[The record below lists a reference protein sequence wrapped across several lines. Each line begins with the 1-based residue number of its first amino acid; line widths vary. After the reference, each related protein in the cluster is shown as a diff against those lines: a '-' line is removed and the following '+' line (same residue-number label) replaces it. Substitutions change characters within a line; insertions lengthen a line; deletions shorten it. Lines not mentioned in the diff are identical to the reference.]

1 MTRDHRID
9 KLADQ
14 FESVWNSGQR
24 ISADA
29 FLAQFAGEET
39 IWQELLDEF
48 RVVEQELQR
57 KYPTAEA
64 NSLGEHKRIGNY
76 ELLERIGSGGMGE
89 VYRARHVL
97 LNKIVAVKVLPD
109 AFAED
114 ELAVKRFEREL
125 KLIGSMSHP
134 NIVQALGAEQ
144 TEGKMLLVME
154 FIKGINLQQFI
165 AYGKKMPVVEA
176 LAVVR
181 QVAAGLQHAHEQKII
196 HRDIKPANIM
206 LTTAGTA
213 KILDFGLGKF
223 YDEMLLSERGD
234 SSGPLTKMGS
244 PLGTVDFLS
253 PEQWDN
259 PGNVDIRSDIYSLG
273 CTFYTIVLGEVP
285 YPSGRFG
292 SIPSKMAAHI
302 GHSPP
307 SLLAGGIAASPEIE
321 AILQKMCAKDPSQ
334 RFATPQEL
342 LEAIDEY
349 QSTDVR
355 EHRAE
360 QKRREQYKQLG
371 EEIIKASTAEDW
383 QTLARQFREMDGYR
397 NTADLAE
404 KCDARYRKLKE
415 RREKQERQEQ
425 YGRRAEQYGRRA
437 EGVKT
442 ASSADDWR
450 NLTGQVLTMAG
461 SKTTDELAKEY
472 HERFRILK
480 EHREKQGQGE

>member
-1 MTRDHRID
+1 MTRDRRID

-14 FESVWNSGQR
+14 FESAWNSGQR
-24 ISADA
+24 ISADE

-39 IWQELLDEF
+39 VWKELLDEF
-48 RVVEQELQR
+48 RLVEQELQR
-57 KYPTAEA
+57 KYPLRDTD
-64 NSLGEHKRIGNY
+64 SPGELPAKSRIGNY

-97 LNKIVAVKVLPD
+97 LGKTVAIKVLPD
-109 AFAED
+109 SFAED

-144 TEGKMLLVME
+144 IDGKFLLVME
-154 FIKGINLQQFI
+154 FIEGMNLQQFI
-165 AYGKKMPVVEA
+165 AAGKKMSVVEA

-181 QVAAGLQHAHEQKII
+181 QVAAGLQHAHERKII

-206 LTTAGTA
+206 LATDGIA

-223 YDEMLLSERGD
+223 YDEMLLSEHGE

-259 PGNVDIRSDIYSLG
+259 PGSVDIRSDIYSLG

-292 SIPSKMAAHI
+292 SIYSKMAAHV
-302 GHSPP
+302 GQSPP
-307 SLLAGGIAASPEIE
+307 SFLAGGVAASPEIE
-321 AILQKMCAKDPSQ
+321 AILQKMCAKDPNR
-334 RFATPQEL
+334 RFATPHEL
-342 LEAIDEY
+342 LEAIDSH
-349 QSTDVR
+349 QCVDTH
-355 EHRAE
+355 EHRVA
-360 QKRREQYKQLG
+360 QKQREQYKRLG

-383 QTLARQFREMDGYR
+383 LTLAMQFREMDGYR

-415 RREKQERQEQ
+415 RREEQERREQ
-425 YGRRAEQYGRRA
+425 YRRPVED
-437 EGVKT
+437 VKQ
-442 ASSADDWR
+442 ASSEDDWR
-450 NLTGQVLTMAG
+450 KLTGQVLTTQG
-461 SKTTDELAKEY
+461 CKTTDELAKEY
-472 HERFRILK
+472 HEKYRNLQK
-480 EHREKQGQGE
+480 LREKQGQ